1 MRFLELK
8 EKIQDQLIFTTNDI
22 KKFDSSFSLQRLTE
36 WQKRGYIKKITRG
49 YYIFSDYII
58 REEDLFV
65 FANQIYQPS
74 YISLESALRYYNFIP
89 EGVFGITS
97 VSTRKTNKIM
107 SSTAEFHYRAVK
119 PTLFFGYQVLE
130 SGFKKFKMATPE
142 KAVIDYFYLNA
153 NLKTENDFKSLRINK
168 DLFQEKVQ
176 LSSLKEMLERSGNK
190 SLEKR
195 VNVFLKTTI
204 KNA

>member
-8 EKIQDQLIFTTNDI
+8 EKIQDQLVFTTNDI

-36 WQKRGYIKKITRG
+36 WQKRGYIKKISKG
-49 YYIFSDYII
+49 YYVFSDYMI

-65 FANQIYQPS
+65 FANRIYQPS
-74 YISLESALRYYNFIP
+74 YISLESAFRYYNFIP

-97 VSTRKTNKIM
+97 VSTRKTNKIT
-107 SSTAEFHYRAVK
+107 SSIAEFHYRTVK
-119 PTLFFGYQVLE
+119 PTLFFGYQVLG

-153 NLKTENDFKSLRINK
+153 NLKTENDFESLRINK
-168 DLFQEKVQ
+168 DLFQEKVK
-176 LSSLKEMLERSGNK
+176 LSSLEEMLERSGNK

-195 VNVFLKTTI
+195 VNVFLKTV